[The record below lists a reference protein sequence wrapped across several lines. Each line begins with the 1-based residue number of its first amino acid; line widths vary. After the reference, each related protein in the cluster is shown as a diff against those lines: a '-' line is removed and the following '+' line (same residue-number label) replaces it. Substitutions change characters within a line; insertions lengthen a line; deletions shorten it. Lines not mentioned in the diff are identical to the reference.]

1 MASIAYITDQNMIEY
16 HRLNGNT
23 VLNFWRP
30 GTSSKKFADFHQG
43 DFLFFLVKGT
53 ERGLK
58 KEKGIVGYGKLEKI
72 YSLNFNQMWRKY
84 GTLNGY
90 PTKKSLYEAMMKIS
104 KDKEMPK
111 SLSCLELQE
120 VVFFQAP
127 IYLSELGIHISNHIE
142 SYVYLDKEDQIISTE
157 ILKKAQEVGI
167 DSWSAMMN
175 GTEIKVLK
183 NDAVLNN
190 ISNIYQKIRY
200 TLYTKYEL
208 QKLQKLSFSYMEKQ
222 NHVEWIRGSKNDFV
236 SWNEKIITI
245 HIPMIINIQDFDN
258 KLQFIIGH
266 IKLYQYYLKQD
277 TLNKNI
283 EIKLLCNMEP
293 EEELKEI
300 FKDLNILYE
309 IERLG

>member
-53 ERGLK
+53 ERGSK

-104 KDKEMPK
+104 KDKELPK
-111 SLSCLELQE
+111 SLSCLELSE

-142 SYVYLDKEDQIISTE
+142 SYVYLDKEDQLISTE

-190 ISNIYQKIRY
+190 ISNIYQKITY
-200 TLYTKYEL
+200 TLYSKYEL
-208 QKLQKLSFSYMEKQ
+208 QKLQKLSSSYMETHEQ
-222 NHVEWIRGSKNDFV
+222 CEWLRGSKNDFV
-236 SWNEKIITI
+236 SWDEKHITI
-245 HIPMIINIQDFDN
+245 HIPMIINIQDFEN
-258 KLQFIIGH
+258 KLQLIIGH
-266 IKLYQYYLKQD
+266 IQMYQFYLKQD
-277 TLNKNI
+277 TLNTNI
-283 EIKLLCNMEP
+283 EIKLLCNIEP
-293 EEELKEI
+293 NEETIELLQYIKI
-300 FKDLNILYE
+300 SYE
-309 IERLG
+309 IEKLG